1 MNFKI
6 SEKSTSYGNSVK
18 DKSFEFAVRIVKA
31 YKYLNKSE
39 YSIDPL
45 LKQLLKSGT
54 SIGAN
59 VHEAQAAITKKDF
72 INKLQ
77 IALKEA
83 NESEYWINLL
93 FKTDVLNSEQ
103 FESLQKDCNELIKLL
118 TSILKSLKAAS

>member
-1 MNFKI
+1 MSFKV
-6 SEKSTSYGNSVK
+6 SEKTVYYGNAIK

-31 YKYLNKSE
+31 YRHFNKTE
-39 YSIDPL
+39 YSIAPI
-45 LKQLLKSGT
+45 LKQLLRSGT

-59 VHEAQAAITKKDF
+59 VHEAQASITKRDF

-93 FKTDVLNSEQ
+93 FKTNVLNSEQ
-103 FESLQKDCNELIKLL
+103 F
-118 TSILKSLKAAS
+118 